1 MSRTKE
7 FSETAALNQAMDVF
21 WAKGYE
27 ATSLQDLIAAM
38 EISKSSFYE
47 TFGSK
52 HELFVSAMEN
62 YTDKVVSSFVAMLD
76 GEPSG
81 RVAVEKILRVVLEE
95 SCGEVKRGC
104 LLCNCAVEMAQRDP
118 VSAGHVARGMEQ
130 IVDAYCRAIERG
142 QKAGEIP
149 ADRDARALARFF
161 VNTEIGLL
169 VWSKGGASRAAL
181 TDVVNEALLA
191 LG

>member
-1 MSRTKE
+1 MPRTKE
-7 FSETAALNQAMDVF
+7 FSETVALNQAMDVF

-52 HELFVSAMEN
+52 LELFASVIEN
-62 YTDKVVSSFVAMLD
+62 YTNKVASGSVALLD

-81 RVAVEKILRVVLEE
+81 RAAVEKMLRVILEC
-95 SCGEVKRGC
+95 SCEEVKRGC

-118 VSAGHVARGMEQ
+118 VSAGHMARGMKQ
-130 IVDAYCRAIERG
+130 IEDAYCRAIERG
-142 QKAGEIP
+142 QKADGIP
-149 ADRDARALARFF
+149 AEHDARALARFF
-161 VNTEIGLL
+161 VNTGIGLQ

-181 TDVVNEALLA
+181 TDVVNAALLT
-191 LG
+191 LR